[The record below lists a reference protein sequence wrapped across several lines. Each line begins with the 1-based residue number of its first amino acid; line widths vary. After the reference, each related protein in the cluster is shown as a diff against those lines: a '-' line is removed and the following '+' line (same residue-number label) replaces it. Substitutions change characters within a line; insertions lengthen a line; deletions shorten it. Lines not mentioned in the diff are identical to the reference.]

1 MKPELKEFIKSH
13 LDLIDNE
20 QYEQLYKKYDETFY
34 LDVKEDGLASPRHLS
49 EFLLSCNIN
58 PLNYVTT
65 VPKNYLTSSTLTNID
80 IPEGIKIIDRNA
92 FALMQKL
99 SSVIIPESCTRVE
112 DYAFNCC
119 KELNTVTILNKN
131 TKFGNKVF
139 YLCFTLL
146 DIYYPGT
153 INEYRNIM
161 SKDDYQI
168 YTVHCTDGDYIV
180 DRNNEVYSV

>member
-1 MKPELKEFIKSH
+1 MKLELKEFIKSH

-20 QYEQLYKKYDETFY
+20 QYEQLYKKYNETFWF
-34 LDVKEDGLASPRHLS
+34 DVKEDGLASPHHLS

-65 VPKNYLTSSTLTNID
+65 VPKHYLSGATLTNID
-80 IPEGIKIIDRNA
+80 IPEGIKIIDKHA
-92 FALMQKL
+92 FSLMQKL
-99 SSVIIPESCTRVE
+99 PSVIIPESCIRVE
-112 DYAFNCC
+112 DHAFTCC

-131 TKFGNKVF
+131 TQFGSKVF
-139 YLCFTLL
+139 SLCFTLL

-161 SKDDYQI
+161 SKDDGQI
-168 YTVHCTDGDYIV
+168 YTVHCTNGNYIV
-180 DRNNEVYSV
+180 NRNNEVYSE